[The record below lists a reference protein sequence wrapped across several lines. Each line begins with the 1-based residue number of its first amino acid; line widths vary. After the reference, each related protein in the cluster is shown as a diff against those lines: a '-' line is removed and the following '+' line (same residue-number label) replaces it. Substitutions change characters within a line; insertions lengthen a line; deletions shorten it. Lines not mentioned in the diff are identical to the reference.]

1 MNKIK
6 KGRKQWL
13 VTDTGYVNKEYAKKQ
28 KNQNMSEE
36 DKQKLKKRRKNT
48 ILRKLMKT
56 WNKQNRKLVKR
67 LKIQECYP
75 FTEKLTLK
83 SN

>member
-6 KGRKQWL
+6 KGCKQWL

-36 DKQKLKKRRKNT
+36 DKQKKGIHKR
-48 ILRKLMKT
+48 I
-56 WNKQNRKLVKR
+56 
-67 LKIQECYP
+67 
-75 FTEKLTLK
+75 
-83 SN
+83 